1 MNDAQVLETKNLRTT
16 FGQFPS
22 GVAIV
27 TCQEGSS
34 FNGMTISSFSSV
46 SISPALVSWSIRK
59 ESSKL
64 QQFTEAQN
72 FAFSILRNDQI
83 NAAKAFAKGDPQ
95 AFKENAYVCGENG
108 APLIESAIAHIECQ
122 HFANYDG
129 GDHIIILGKIT
140 RHQRFDGKPLVF
152 SQGQFCESQ
161 EINLASVAEKAACDT
176 SSKDEYM
183 HLLPLLRAAEG
194 HISNLLTTHRKA
206 LNLNPISAR
215 ILTLL
220 SNGEKNKE
228 KLDEAISADPASIQD
243 QLNELVNAQ
252 LIHNSNGVYSI
263 THQGVERRV
272 SLLENA
278 EKIYAIELQK
288 FSSTEIENFKKI
300 LTYLAREAQ

>member
-1 MNDAQVLETKNLRTT
+1 MNEAQVLEAKNLRTT

-27 TCQEGSS
+27 TCQAGTSL
-34 FNGMTISSFSSV
+34 NGMTISSFSSV

-64 QQFTEAQN
+64 QQFTETEN
-72 FAFSILRNDQI
+72 FSFSILRNDQI
-83 NAAKAFAKGDPQ
+83 NAAKAFAKGDPE
-95 AFKENAYVCGENG
+95 AFNEHLYIYGENG
-108 APLIESAIAHIECQ
+108 APLLECAIAHIECQ
-122 HFANYDG
+122 HYANYDG

-152 SQGQFCESQ
+152 SQGQFCDSQ
-161 EINLASVAEKAACDT
+161 DINSTSVIEKT
-176 SSKDEYM
+176 SCNITSKDEYM

-194 HISNLLTTHRKA
+194 HISNLLTVHRKA

-243 QLNELVNAQ
+243 QINELIIGK
-252 LIHNSNGVYSI
+252 LIKKVADFYSI
-263 THQGVERRV
+263 TSEGVERRLN
-272 SLLENA
+272 LLENA
-278 EKIYAIELQK
+278 EKIYSVELDK
-288 FSSTEIENFKKI
+288 FSATEIDNFKKI
-300 LTYLAREAQ
+300 LTYLAHEA